1 MKCRNVKGGMFR
13 GEGGATHRASIYN
26 KKRGVS
32 NLQYVGWVAAL
43 LTTLSFL
50 PQAIKTVKEKNTE
63 GISLGM
69 YGMFTSGVLL
79 WLIYGLSI
87 KDIPL
92 ILANFITF
100 IFACI
105 ILIMKLKYK

>member
-1 MKCRNVKGGMFR
+1 MV
-13 GEGGATHRASIYN
+13 
-26 KKRGVS
+26 
-32 NLQYVGWVAAL
+32 YVGWVAAV

-50 PQAIKTVKEKNTE
+50 PQAIKTVKEKNTS

-69 YGMFTSGVLL
+69 YSMFTTGVFL
-79 WLIYGLSI
+79 WLLYGLYI

-92 ILANFITF
+92 ILANFVTL

-105 ILIMKLKYK
+105 ILTMKLKYK